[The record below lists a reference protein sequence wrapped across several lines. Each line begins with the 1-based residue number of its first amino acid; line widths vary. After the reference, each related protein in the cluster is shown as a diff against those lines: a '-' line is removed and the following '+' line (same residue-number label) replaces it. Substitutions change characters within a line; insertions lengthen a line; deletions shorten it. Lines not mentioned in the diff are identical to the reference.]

1 MAGVIAAAVCL
12 LVLAAAGSATGKT
25 SHERESSQPPP
36 EIQAQLAPIL
46 ASADRFFEGKQY
58 AEAQGALEQAVA
70 LWPAEPVAHFKLG
83 MLLQQAQ
90 RPDVALS
97 HLKTAAANVPRRH
110 PMYADILGA
119 LGRLE
124 LQTAKVDQSLP
135 GRATLMASGLQH
147 LETALKARPQLAR
160 SDPMLPR
167 LLAEAQS
174 EVGGRR
180 KAPKYNA
187 DWAKAHDWTDDPEF
201 ARQLEA
207 VAGITAGENS
217 GTVERREIGSL
228 DWTEFRE
235 HYRGSGETSGDV
247 GRPVLLMNATAAW
260 TAHGPAWDKHQLL
273 RRYGTAAYPL
283 CAKQSL
289 RPVKHPDGAHSTDGC
304 WLSLVHRRCGGINSL
319 GGRYAAIW
327 SDRTPGQP
335 WSLRPGHKPGTAR
348 IKQCQRR
355 GYSCAHSRARR
366 TCWDALWQLV

>member
-1 MAGVIAAAVCL
+1 MAGVLAAAVCL
-12 LVLAAAGSATGKT
+12 LAATGV
-25 SHERESSQPPP
+25 SHEGESSQPPP

-46 ASADRFFEGKQY
+46 AAADRFFEKTQY
-58 AEAQGALEQAVA
+58 AEAQRALEQAVA

-97 HLKTAAANVPRRH
+97 HLKTAAANVHRRH

-124 LQTAKVDQSLP
+124 LQTAKVEQSSP
-135 GRATLMASGLQH
+135 GRVALMASGLQH
-147 LETALKARPQLAR
+147 LEAALKARPQLAK

-180 KAPKYNA
+180 KAPKFDA

-201 ARQLEA
+201 ARELEA
-207 VAGITAGENS
+207 VAGITADENS

-235 HYRGSGETSGDV
+235 YYRGSSEASGDV

-273 RRYGTAAYPL
+273 RKYGTAAYPSCTKHSL
-283 CAKQSL
+283 HPAK
-289 RPVKHPDGAHSTDGC
+289 
-304 WLSLVHRRCGGINSL
+304 
-319 GGRYAAIW
+319 
-327 SDRTPGQP
+327 
-335 WSLRPGHKPGTAR
+335 
-348 IKQCQRR
+348 
-355 GYSCAHSRARR
+355 
-366 TCWDALWQLV
+366 